1 MENYE
6 GIFVNNKFMKTAK
19 YKNIV
24 QPATGNEWATIP
36 YANEEE
42 TIIAIKAARIAFKKW
57 RIAELSQVSEYLRN
71 LGDLVLQ
78 HKEELATIECKGNGK
93 LYKELIGNEIPS
105 IAQWF
110 YYYAGIAGQL
120 RGEYVEISENLHSY
134 VKKEP
139 IGVVGAIVPWNS
151 PLLMMAWK
159 LGPALATRNTIVL
172 KPSFE
177 TSASALVF
185 AELIVKAG
193 FPEGVVNIV
202 TGDLEVAK
210 TLSTHE
216 EIDKVAFTGS
226 TGTAVQISK
235 QASETLKKVT
245 FELGGKAPH
254 IIFEDADLEKATSAA
269 VKGIFINAGQTCA
282 AGSRVFIHSS
292 IYEKALEKILS
303 KTESLQIG
311 EPFAQDSEM
320 GPISNEMQYKRLFDF
335 VERTKSEGGSL
346 LYGGKALTIDGF
358 ERGYYFSPTIFTDVD
373 NESYLCQEEV
383 FGPILAI
390 IPFTSEEEVIKMAN
404 DTKYGLTA
412 GIWTKDISRAH
423 RLSNEIMSGTVW
435 VNTYRK
441 IHWSVPYGGY
451 KMSGIGRENGTEAIN
466 EYVEVKTVM
475 IDTSE

>member
-1 MENYE
+1 MKSYE
-6 GIFVNNKFMKTAK
+6 GIFVNNEFIKTAQ

-24 QPATGNEWATIP
+24 QPNTGREWASIP
-36 YANEEE
+36 DASEEE
-42 TIIAIKAARIAFKKW
+42 TVFAIKAARQAFKTW
-57 RIAELSQVSEYLRN
+57 RKTELSQVSAYLRN
-71 LGDLVLQ
+71 LADLVMEN
-78 HKEELATIECKGNGK
+78 KEELATIECHGNGK
-93 LYKELIGNEIPS
+93 LYKELLENEIPS
-105 IAQWF
+105 VAQWF
-110 YYYAGIAGQL
+110 YYYSGIAGQL
-120 RGEYVEISENLHSY
+120 RGEYVEINENLHSY

-151 PLLMMAWK
+151 PLLMLAWK
-159 LGPALATRNTIVL
+159 LGPALATRNTIVI

-177 TSASALVF
+177 TSASALEF
-185 AELIVKAG
+185 AKLIVKAG
-193 FPEGVVNIV
+193 FPAGVVNIV
-202 TGDLEVAK
+202 TGDLPVAK

-235 QASETLKKVT
+235 QASETLKKIT

-254 IIFEDADLEKATSAA
+254 IIFEDADIEKATSAA

-292 IYEKALEKILS
+292 IYEETVEKILA
-303 KTESLQIG
+303 KTKLLKVG
-311 EPFAQDSEM
+311 EPFSPESEM
-320 GPISNEMQYKRLFDF
+320 GPISNEMQYNRLFDF
-335 VERTKSEGGSL
+335 VSRTKDEGGTL
-346 LYGGKALTIDGF
+346 LYGGHALKIEGF
-358 ERGYYFSPTIFTDVD
+358 EEGYYFSPTIFTDVEND
-373 NESYLCQEEV
+373 SYLCQEEV

-390 IPFTSEEEVIKMAN
+390 IPFTNEEEVIEMAN
-404 DTKYGLTA
+404 DSKYGLTA
-412 GIWTKDISRAH
+412 GLWTKDISRAH
-423 RLSNEIMSGTVW
+423 RLSNEIVSGTVW

-466 EYVEVKTVM
+466 EYIEIKTVM